1 MSKIGIRMT
10 TKIIIKKRVVVVVKS
25 NTNFSVKRTLEELE
39 PLF

>member
-10 TKIIIKKRVVVVVKS
+10 TKIIIKKRVVVVKS